1 VGTIPVSI
9 SSSDVEGIV
18 LSVVPALS
26 VPGRLRIDGQLPAN
40 LTIEQ
45 FGFRLQPLGAN
56 NALQNIV
63 QIGLNLG
70 LARPAADGAFR
81 LNNIPPGEYRL
92 DFMPA
97 AAGFLK
103 EVRFDGA
110 DVLNSPLRLSGTS
123 TGTLDVVLGI
133 SGGRIDGVVTDAR
146 SQPVPGMR
154 VVTVPD
160 RARFRPDLYKI
171 ATTDQNGRFSLQRLS
186 PGDYKVYSWESIE
199 ENAWWDPEV
208 LSRFETR
215 GRSVHVTE
223 TSTETIDVRVIP
235 AEGSR

>member
-1 VGTIPVSI
+1 MAR
-9 SSSDVEGIV
+9 IV
-18 LSVVPALS
+18 LISAS
-26 VPGRLRIDGQLPAN
+26 ATSPGYTSIATTDNRGRFVFMN
-40 LTIEQ
+40 L
-45 FGFRLQPLGAN
+45 
-56 NALQNIV
+56 
-63 QIGLNLG
+63 
-70 LARPAADGAFR
+70 D
-81 LNNIPPGEYRL
+81 PGEYRMS
-92 DFMPA
+92 FAVNGYVAQQGTP
-97 AAGFLK
+97 F
-103 EVRFDGA
+103 R
-110 DVLNSPLRLSGTS
+110 RLSGTS
-123 TGTLDVVLGI
+123 NGTLDVVLGI